1 MYQTTL
7 KNTLVFSGVGL
18 HTGSF
23 IKVKII
29 PAFAN
34 HGIQFIRSDKKDSLP
49 VKVSPF
55 NVFSTQLATT
65 LKCGEYPISTIEHVM
80 SALYGMGVDN
90 ACIEVDGPEVP
101 ILDGSAAPIVD
112 LINDIGIE
120 ILNEKRK
127 YLKVKRKIRIEKDG
141 KWIEII
147 PSRFF
152 KATFHINFDNS
163 LIKEQKAFVNLTPE
177 TFKKEIAAA
186 RTFGF
191 REDVEALW
199 KMGLAK
205 GGSLEN
211 AVVVDGDKIM
221 NPHGLRF
228 KDEFV
233 RHKILDLVGDISLIG
248 YRIFG
253 HIRASKSGHQLNNLF
268 AKTLLESNNYYSV
281 IEISKQHKAEKENGF
296 RILEPQGI

>member
-7 KNTLVFSGVGL
+7 KKPLVFSGVGL

-23 IKVKII
+23 IKVKIL
-29 PAFAN
+29 PALAN
-34 HGIQFIRSDKKDSLP
+34 HGIQFIRSDKKESKP
-49 VKVSPF
+49 IKISPF

-65 LKCGEYPISTIEHVM
+65 LKCGDFPISTIEHVM

-90 ACIEVDGPEVP
+90 AFIEVEGPEVP

-112 LINDIGIE
+112 LISDVGIE
-120 ILNEKRK
+120 VLNQKRK
-127 YLKVKRKIRIEKDG
+127 YLKVNRRIRIERDN
-141 KWIEII
+141 KWIEVI

-152 KATFHINFDNS
+152 KTTFHINFDNS
-163 LIKEQKAFVNLTPE
+163 LIREQKAFFNVTPKV
-177 TFKKEIAAA
+177 FKNEIAKA

-191 REDVEALW
+191 KNEVEALW

-211 AVVVDGDKIM
+211 AVVIDGNRVM
-221 NPHGLRF
+221 NPDGLRF
-228 KDEFV
+228 NNEFV
-233 RHKILDLVGDISLIG
+233 RHKILDLIGDISLVG

-253 HIRASKSGHQLNNLF
+253 HIRASKSGHQMNNLF
-268 AKTLLESNNYYSV
+268 ARALLESVNCYSI
-281 IEISKQHKAEKENGF
+281 IELNEKNEKENGF
-296 RILEPQGI
+296 RVLEPQGI

>member
-120 ILNEKRK
+120 TLNEKRK

-177 TFKKEIAAA
+177 TFNKEIAAA

-199 KMGLAK
+199 AMGLAK

-228 KDEFV
+228 NDEFV

-281 IEISKQHKAEKENGF
+281 IELNKQHKAEKENGF

>member
-7 KNTLVFSGVGL
+7 KKTLVFSGVGL

-23 IKVKII
+23 IKVRII

-101 ILDGSAAPIVD
+101 ILDGSATPIVD
-112 LINDIGIE
+112 LIAKTGIE

-141 KWIEII
+141 KWIEVI

-163 LIKEQKAFVNLTPE
+163 LIKEQKAFVNVTPQ
-177 TFKKEIAAA
+177 TFKREIAAA

-191 REDVEALW
+191 KDDVEALW

-221 NPHGLRF
+221 NPEGLRF
-228 KDEFV
+228 DNEFV
-233 RHKILDLVGDISLIG
+233 RHKILDLVGDVSLIG

-268 AKTLLESNNYYSV
+268 AKTLLESSNYYSV
-281 IEISKQHKAEKENGF
+281 IELNRQHKTEKENGF

>member
-1 MYQTTL
+1 M
-7 KNTLVFSGVGL
+7 
-18 HTGSF
+18 
-23 IKVKII
+23 
-29 PAFAN
+29 
-34 HGIQFIRSDKKDSLP
+34 
-49 VKVSPF
+49 
-55 NVFSTQLATT
+55 
-65 LKCGEYPISTIEHVM
+65 
-80 SALYGMGVDN
+80 
-90 ACIEVDGPEVP
+90 
-101 ILDGSAAPIVD
+101 
-112 LINDIGIE
+112 
-120 ILNEKRK
+120 
-127 YLKVKRKIRIEKDG
+127 
-141 KWIEII
+141 
-147 PSRFF
+147 
-152 KATFHINFDNS
+152 
-163 LIKEQKAFVNLTPE
+163 TPE

>member
-1 MYQTTL
+1 VYQTTL
-7 KNTLVFSGVGL
+7 KKPLVFSGVGL

-23 IKVKII
+23 IKVKIL
-29 PAFAN
+29 PTFAN
-34 HGIQFIRSDKKDSLP
+34 QGIQFIRSDKKESQP
-49 VKVSPF
+49 IKISPF

-65 LKCGEYPISTIEHVM
+65 LKCGDFPISTIEHVL

-90 ACIEVDGPEVP
+90 AIVQVDGPEVP
-101 ILDGSAAPIVD
+101 ILDGSAFPIVE
-112 LINDIGIE
+112 LICDAGIE
-120 ILNEKRK
+120 TLKQKRK
-127 YLKVKRKIRIEKDG
+127 YLKVKKKIRIEKDS

-152 KATFHINFDNS
+152 KTTFHISFDNS
-163 LIKEQKAFVNLTPE
+163 LIKEQKVFFNVTTE
-177 TFKKEIAAA
+177 TFKNEIAKA

-191 REDVEALW
+191 KKDVEELW

-205 GGSLEN
+205 GGSLDN
-211 AVVVDGDKIM
+211 AVVVDGNKIM
-221 NPHGLRF
+221 NPEGLRF
-228 KDEFV
+228 YNEFV
-233 RHKILDLVGDISLIG
+233 RHKTLDLIGDIALVG

-268 AKTLLESNNYYSV
+268 ARALLESTNCYSI
-281 IEISKQHKAEKENGF
+281 IELSKQPKGEKENGL